1 MVKKRF
7 TRVGVVLPDLPLY
20 VRAPKEKS
28 KSVEEIHQNLV
39 LKQRKEVVDICSGL
53 YLRLEHV
60 KKALPKSLQKGND
73 AYVASILEKRINEEI
88 EAQQEELMEENGRSE
103 IFTPVDRMAIALE
116 VCRDI
121 FPQIGR
127 EVHEEAVAQA
137 NCEFI
142 QVLLSLVDVIETC
155 LHEKVARERNTRQH
169 VIRGPEKVSKSPVAP
184 SPRAKLQHFRR
195 HYPQHDKSQCAKPAS
210 PPKPFELESLL
221 LKEKIPALDDD
232 ITKVYKDNTF
242 REVPKDEH
250 ITKEYS
256 YCPVEARSDMASV
269 RINVDET
276 KKGKETWIVVEFPKA
291 RPSLTSEQ
299 VSQLSQWQ
307 ALRFERLQAKVQ
319 QTKENDQVLRFYLEY
334 TDAVM
339 HEMCRLLFDKCP
351 TSSNLLYGLW
361 HFLFNIIAFI
371 NKSIEEELT
380 VLQQTVRGLEVE
392 VRQLEAKIT
401 KQASVLDAMRA
412 KLTHKHKIISLTR
425 EKCIRQRNNLN
436 RYLAADQMLIRVAI
450 NLIQSIHDLLPNK
463 TILLSPTTPRYFT
476 CTEALDEMT
485 RTLAIKFKGTF
496 SAPIPQQHHSHF
508 APENHDQIDVS
519 TLSSAQML
527 TNFDIESM
535 DPELE
540 ASRIRLTQLLSL
552 SSPDCNTGWD
562 AQSMWQLAFFIP
574 TADEV
579 KELEYRVRHMIL
591 RVERSIASR
600 GIIRRRANKS
610 TQTSNM
616 VVATVPKNHV
626 AQALRR
632 VKLVAE
638 FCRSPSVLNNLLP
651 SNVEKIHLKHKGE
664 MKALVPSAFHGRVH
678 RIRADYISHDYTV
691 STTSRIISWLANQLV
706 IQLASGINLHTD
718 ILRAPMPRD
727 MMALTPSDAIY
738 RVFLARFRVPMFAN
752 ERLLD
757 LVASL
762 SHLDTQSDKI
772 HLWCRLLHLAA
783 VDPLPPMAFWF
794 VLHALHV
801 LAKCSPDGYFICE
814 DEDDVEYVA
823 QQPAWDALAI
833 IFSSFSAEVFQ
844 RCKTKLVGLTQVYGA
859 TWIPVYSVIAMCI
872 DEWEAR
878 YFAVKLELETRFA
891 NTLKVDS
898 VATFHQVVAE
908 FAPRANPYV
917 IALAFA
923 SAVQKAK
930 ATHLESSECVTACL
944 DAGLVPA
951 DAIGQFDKTALIFV
965 TPSEAMQLKTLE
977 LSMILLKVVWSN
989 TKDAISKALE
999 TQAHVDSTTGVRLMA
1014 PLDREIQEDPPHV
1027 TLSWHLL
1034 EQLITMA
1041 FAARPTS
1048 LPKI

>member
-60 KKALPKSLQKGND
+60 KKALPKSLQ
-73 AYVASILEKRINEEI
+73 KRINEEI

-552 SSPDCNTGWD
+552 SSPDCNTG
-562 AQSMWQLAFFIP
+562 
-574 TADEV
+574 
-579 KELEYRVRHMIL
+579 
-591 RVERSIASR
+591 
-600 GIIRRRANKS
+600 
-610 TQTSNM
+610 NM

-757 LVASL
+757 LVA
-762 SHLDTQSDKI
+762 T
-772 HLWCRLLHLAA
+772 
-783 VDPLPPMAFWF
+783 
-794 VLHALHV
+794 
-801 LAKCSPDGYFICE
+801 KCSPDGYFICE

-844 RCKTKLVGLTQVYGA
+844 RL
-859 TWIPVYSVIAMCI
+859 IAMCI

-923 SAVQKAK
+923 SAVQ
-930 ATHLESSECVTACL
+930 VT
-944 DAGLVPA
+944 
-951 DAIGQFDKTALIFV
+951 Q
-965 TPSEAMQLKTLE
+965 SNEA
-977 LSMILLKVVWSN
+977 
-989 TKDAISKALE
+989 
-999 TQAHVDSTTGVRLMA
+999 VD
-1014 PLDREIQEDPPHV
+1014 DE
-1027 TLSWHLL
+1027 
-1034 EQLITMA
+1034 
-1041 FAARPTS
+1041 
-1048 LPKI
+1048 

>member
-1 MVKKRF
+1 MVKKRL

-20 VRAPKEKS
+20 VRDPKEKF

-88 EAQQEELMEENGRSE
+88 EAQQAELMEENGRSE
-103 IFTPVDRMAIALE
+103 IFTPVDRMAIAL
-116 VCRDI
+116 
-121 FPQIGR
+121 

-155 LHEKVARERNTRQH
+155 LHEKVVRERNTRQH
-169 VIRGPEKVSKSPVAP
+169 VIRSPEKVSKSPVAP

-221 LKEKIPALDDD
+221 LKEKIPAVDDD

-436 RYLAADQMLIRVAI
+436 RYLAADQTLIRVAI

-485 RTLAIKFKGTF
+485 RMLAIKFKGTF

-600 GIIRRRANKS
+600 GTIRRRANKS

-651 SNVEKIHLKHKGE
+651 SNVEKIHLKRKGE
-664 MKALVPSAFHGRVH
+664 MKALVPSAFHGHVH

-757 LVASL
+757 LVA
-762 SHLDTQSDKI
+762 T
-772 HLWCRLLHLAA
+772 
-783 VDPLPPMAFWF
+783 
-794 VLHALHV
+794 
-801 LAKCSPDGYFICE
+801 KCSPDGYFICE
-814 DEDDVEYVA
+814 GEDDVEYVA

-833 IFSSFSAEVFQ
+833 IFSSFPAEVFQ
-844 RCKTKLVGLTQVYGA
+844 RL
-859 TWIPVYSVIAMCI
+859 IALCI

-923 SAVQKAK
+923 SAVQ
-930 ATHLESSECVTACL
+930 VT
-944 DAGLVPA
+944 
-951 DAIGQFDKTALIFV
+951 Q
-965 TPSEAMQLKTLE
+965 SNEA
-977 LSMILLKVVWSN
+977 
-989 TKDAISKALE
+989 
-999 TQAHVDSTTGVRLMA
+999 VD
-1014 PLDREIQEDPPHV
+1014 DE
-1027 TLSWHLL
+1027 
-1034 EQLITMA
+1034 
-1041 FAARPTS
+1041 
-1048 LPKI
+1048 

>member
-103 IFTPVDRMAIALE
+103 IFTPVDRMAIAL
-116 VCRDI
+116 
-121 FPQIGR
+121 

-552 SSPDCNTGWD
+552 SSPDCNTG
-562 AQSMWQLAFFIP
+562 
-574 TADEV
+574 
-579 KELEYRVRHMIL
+579 
-591 RVERSIASR
+591 
-600 GIIRRRANKS
+600 
-610 TQTSNM
+610 NM

-833 IFSSFSAEVFQ
+833 IFSSFSAE

-923 SAVQKAK
+923 SAVQ
-930 ATHLESSECVTACL
+930 VT
-944 DAGLVPA
+944 
-951 DAIGQFDKTALIFV
+951 Q
-965 TPSEAMQLKTLE
+965 SNEA
-977 LSMILLKVVWSN
+977 
-989 TKDAISKALE
+989 
-999 TQAHVDSTTGVRLMA
+999 VD
-1014 PLDREIQEDPPHV
+1014 DE
-1027 TLSWHLL
+1027 
-1034 EQLITMA
+1034 
-1041 FAARPTS
+1041 
-1048 LPKI
+1048 

>member
-103 IFTPVDRMAIALE
+103 IFTPVDRMAIAL
-116 VCRDI
+116 
-121 FPQIGR
+121 

-552 SSPDCNTGWD
+552 SSPDCNTG
-562 AQSMWQLAFFIP
+562 
-574 TADEV
+574 
-579 KELEYRVRHMIL
+579 
-591 RVERSIASR
+591 
-600 GIIRRRANKS
+600 
-610 TQTSNM
+610 NM

-757 LVASL
+757 LVA
-762 SHLDTQSDKI
+762 T
-772 HLWCRLLHLAA
+772 
-783 VDPLPPMAFWF
+783 
-794 VLHALHV
+794 
-801 LAKCSPDGYFICE
+801 KCSPDGYFICE

-844 RCKTKLVGLTQVYGA
+844 RL
-859 TWIPVYSVIAMCI
+859 IAMCI

-923 SAVQKAK
+923 SAVQ
-930 ATHLESSECVTACL
+930 VT
-944 DAGLVPA
+944 
-951 DAIGQFDKTALIFV
+951 Q
-965 TPSEAMQLKTLE
+965 SNEA
-977 LSMILLKVVWSN
+977 
-989 TKDAISKALE
+989 
-999 TQAHVDSTTGVRLMA
+999 VD
-1014 PLDREIQEDPPHV
+1014 DE
-1027 TLSWHLL
+1027 
-1034 EQLITMA
+1034 
-1041 FAARPTS
+1041 
-1048 LPKI
+1048 

>member
-60 KKALPKSLQKGND
+60 KKALPKSLQ
-73 AYVASILEKRINEEI
+73 KRINEEI

-195 HYPQHDKSQCAKPAS
+195 HYPQHDKSQCAKPVS

-600 GIIRRRANKS
+600 GTIRRRANKS

-664 MKALVPSAFHGRVH
+664 MKALVPSAFHGHVH

-757 LVASL
+757 LVA
-762 SHLDTQSDKI
+762 T
-772 HLWCRLLHLAA
+772 
-783 VDPLPPMAFWF
+783 
-794 VLHALHV
+794 
-801 LAKCSPDGYFICE
+801 KCSPDGYFICE

-844 RCKTKLVGLTQVYGA
+844 RL
-859 TWIPVYSVIAMCI
+859 IAMCI

-923 SAVQKAK
+923 SAVQ
-930 ATHLESSECVTACL
+930 VT
-944 DAGLVPA
+944 
-951 DAIGQFDKTALIFV
+951 Q
-965 TPSEAMQLKTLE
+965 SNEA
-977 LSMILLKVVWSN
+977 
-989 TKDAISKALE
+989 
-999 TQAHVDSTTGVRLMA
+999 VD
-1014 PLDREIQEDPPHV
+1014 DE
-1027 TLSWHLL
+1027 
-1034 EQLITMA
+1034 
-1041 FAARPTS
+1041 
-1048 LPKI
+1048 